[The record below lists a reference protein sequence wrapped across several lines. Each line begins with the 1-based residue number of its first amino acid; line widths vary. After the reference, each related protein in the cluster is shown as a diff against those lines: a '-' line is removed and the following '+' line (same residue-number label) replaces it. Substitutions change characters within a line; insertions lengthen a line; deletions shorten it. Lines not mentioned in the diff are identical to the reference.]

1 MTTRQFWI
9 LIAGLTLPCL
19 YQRTKFAVNRL
30 VFYKTEL
37 RRKSGLNIHHGH
49 WGLIFATV
57 SVVMLVSGIR
67 NTLSIGLAGF
77 GWGLMLDEVIP
88 MLKMPSKDKNS
99 NDRDLELEVYGKARN
114 ATVVLIGTI
123 VALAILT
130 FWMFH

>member
-88 MLKMPSKDKNS
+88 MLKMPSKD
-99 NDRDLELEVYGKARN
+99 RDKELEVYEKSAE
-114 ATVVLIGTI
+114 ATKILISIVV
-123 VALAILT
+123 ILT
-130 FWMFH
+130 SLAFIVFLLTGS